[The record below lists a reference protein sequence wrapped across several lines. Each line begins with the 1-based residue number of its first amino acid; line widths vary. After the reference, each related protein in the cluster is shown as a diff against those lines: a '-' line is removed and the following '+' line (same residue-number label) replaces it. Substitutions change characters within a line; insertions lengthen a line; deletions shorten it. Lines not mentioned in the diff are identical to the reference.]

1 LAEAADVCEM
11 VNVKNIY
18 IYCFKYVWYYCF
30 IGGFAA
36 TCGWILVKRKLTENC
51 EGGRWGMKV
60 EMSFHYSVSRF
71 FIGEI
76 RTEDR
81 CFVVYMVLKRRDED
95 EEGVKSWE

>member
-1 LAEAADVCEM
+1 M
-11 VNVKNIY
+11 
-18 IYCFKYVWYYCF
+18 WYYCF

-36 TCGWILVKRKLTENC
+36 TCDRILVKRMLTENYGRGK
-51 EGGRWGMKV
+51 GGGVKV

-81 CFVVYMVLKRRDED
+81 CVVVYTVLKRRNED
-95 EEGVKSWE
+95 EEVVKS